1 MDSYQVITVTM
12 GFSHKK
18 AIDTLTKEVNQAI
31 TRGWKPI
38 GGVTM
43 SGTLLCQAVYKDK

>member
-1 MDSYQVITVTM
+1 MDTYQVITVAM

-18 AIDTLTKEVNQAI
+18 AIDTLTREVNQAI
-31 TRGWKPI
+31 VRGWKPI

-43 SGTLLCQAVYKDK
+43 SGTLLCQAVLKDR